1 MVDAATFLSRS
12 RRPRAATSR
21 PPLTE
26 TSVSSVGS
34 AGGRGVAPALLLL
47 AMALVA
53 PTMGCINPFYI
64 DGVRPPTNHAPTGEA
79 ISPALKFEPNLAQFG
94 EGCRPLVVHV
104 INLFDADLDTL
115 TVRVTLLLK
124 RNGGAVDGVHERLF
138 EDELVPV
145 ENQEGELVYDFVPLE
160 LTESLLRS
168 EVGDLDD
175 QVAPGN
181 TLTQLLEL
189 RISDGGFV
197 PGEDKPREGAAL
209 LGFSWLIDLDDSA
222 CPVEGGGS

>member
-1 MVDAATFLSRS
+1 MAESDVAAGGY
-12 RRPRAATSR
+12 RPRPR
-21 PPLTE
+21 L
-26 TSVSSVGS
+26 
-34 AGGRGVAPALLLL
+34 APALL
-47 AMALVA
+47 ALVVA
-53 PTMGCINPFYI
+53 LGASTMGCINPFYL
-64 DGVRPPTNHAPTGEA
+64 DGLRPPTNHAPTGQA
-79 ISPALKFEPNLAQFG
+79 ISPAFKFEPNLAQFG

-104 INLFDADLDTL
+104 VDLFDADLDTL
-115 TVRVTLLLK
+115 TARITLLLK
-124 RNGGAVDGVHERLF
+124 RNGGSVDGVRERLF

-145 ENQEGELVYDFVPLE
+145 ENQEGELVYDFIPLE

-197 PGEDKPREGAAL
+197 PGEDRPRDGAGL
-209 LGFSWLIDLDDSA
+209 LSFSWLIDLDDSA
-222 CPVEGGGS
+222 CPVEGSGT